1 MPNVSASP
9 SRFYESLIKAG
20 IFSALCAIVFLA
32 ITSGSFDRFYGAQDY
47 NIFSHTL
54 VFILFFYS
62 SISLLYLAV
71 RGILCFLYHPFAPNG
86 DDLPTVSVLIPAYNE
101 GECVRKSICSVI
113 DCDYP
118 KHLLEIIIVDDGS
131 RDDTWKYIEQERLL
145 HPDLVTTFRFKKNRG
160 KKKALA
166 LGFRK
171 ARGEVIV
178 TVDSDSVI
186 DKNALRNIV
195 APFVDPHVGAVTGKI
210 RAVNRGS
217 NLLTRMLNVQYIMGT
232 EFYRSSQSVFRTVMC
247 CAGAL
252 SAYRRIV
259 IEKVLDG
266 WLTQKFLGQECTYGE
281 DHALTNH
288 ILRSGSD
295 TVYQRTA
302 IIYTAVPETLRGFM
316 RMFTRWNKGYLR
328 ESIVFLTFMLTKY
341 RERNR
346 VLPVC
351 EFAFTFLMLPFQF
364 LIVGYAAYCCTID
377 PILVLRF
384 LAAVSLITSLYMLF
398 YIRFEKN
405 SDFVYGLLYGYLY
418 IFLGIWLL
426 PYAALT
432 MRNNSWLT
440 R

>member
-1 MPNVSASP
+1 M
-9 SRFYESLIKAG
+9 FG
-20 IFSALCAIVFLA
+20 
-32 ITSGSFDRFYGAQDY
+32 
-47 NIFSHTL
+47 HTF

-62 SISLLYLAV
+62 SISLLYLGV

-118 KHLLEIIIVDDGS
+118 KHLLEIIVVDDGS

-171 ARGEVIV
+171 TRGEVIV

-217 NLLTRMLNVQYIMGT
+217 NLLTRMLNVQYIMYT
-232 EFYRSSQSVFRTVMC
+232 EVYRSSQSVFRTVMC

-259 IEKVLDG
+259 VEKVLDG
-266 WLTQKFLGQECTYGE
+266 WLKQKFLGQDCTYGE

-288 ILRSGSD
+288 ILRAGSD

-302 IIYTAVPETLRGFM
+302 VGYTIVPETVSGFM
-316 RMFTRWNKGYLR
+316 KMYTRWNKGYLR
-328 ESIVFLTFMLTKY
+328 ESAVFLSFMFTKY

-351 EFAFTFLMLPFQF
+351 EIALTFILLPLQFVML
-364 LIVGYAAYCCTID
+364 GYAVYCATLD

-384 LAAVSLITSLYMLF
+384 FSAVTLISSLYMLF

-405 SDFVYGLLYGYLY
+405 TDFVYGLLYGYFY
-418 IFLGIWLL
+418 IFLGMWLL

-432 MRNNSWLT
+432 LRNNSWLT